1 MRHTP
6 GHPAGAIPPRTTTTT
21 APPAVSAPQAV
32 SAHAATYQV
41 SSSTY
46 SLVLAATNGECW
58 VEATSTAT
66 GSVLFTTTLFS
77 GQSHTI
83 PATGPVT
90 VIAGAPGAFA
100 ATVNG
105 AAVTLPPGNQAP
117 FTLHFV
123 TAGSAGT
130 ARSTRRRR
138 PASSTSTSTS
148 AP

>member
-1 MRHTP
+1 MT
-6 GHPAGAIPPRTTTTT
+6 
-21 APPAVSAPQAV
+21 
-32 SAHAATYQV
+32 
-41 SSSTY
+41 SSNY

-83 PATGPVT
+83 AVTGSVT

-100 ATVNG
+100 ATIDG
-105 AAVTLPPGNQAP
+105 AAVTLPLGNQAP

-123 TAGSAGT
+123 TAGSGGT
-130 ARSTRRRR
+130 AASGGPRGRRDRR
-138 PASSTSTSTS
+138 GRQDRRVVDFGAVTSRCSPWS
-148 AP
+148 

>member
-1 MRHTP
+1 VTP
-6 GHPAGAIPPRTTTTT
+6 
-21 APPAVSAPQAV
+21 
-32 SAHAATYQV
+32 
-41 SSSTY
+41 STY
-46 SLVLAATNGECW
+46 SLVLAAPNGECW

-66 GSVLFTTTLFS
+66 GAVLFTATLFS
-77 GQSHTI
+77 GQSHAI

-123 TAGSAGT
+123 MAGSNGATGSTGT
-130 ARSTRRRR
+130 S
-138 PASSTSTSTS
+138 SSTFTS
-148 AP
+148 P